1 MDRDVPMLGIFP
13 LGLVVLP
20 GESVPLHIFEERYKR
35 LIGECRDGETEF
47 GIVLVDEESNLAVTG
62 CTVVV
67 GAIIEELDD
76 GRMNILVEGRRRFR
90 IDELVEPDDVE
101 SDYLRAEVEFVADEE
116 MGSARVRESATEA
129 FLELLDA
136 TGVPE
141 GEVPEGDAPLSFRLA
156 GAVDFGPEVKQTLL
170 ESLSESERL
179 VTLAAAFRAL
189 QPQAEA
195 QRKRAEAIRGN
206 GKGD

>member
-1 MDRDVPMLGIFP
+1 MDADVTIGLFP
-13 LGLVVLP
+13 LALVVLP

-35 LIGECRDGETEF
+35 LVGECRDGETEF
-47 GIVLVDEESNLAVTG
+47 GIVLVDEESNLSVVG

-76 GRMNILVEGRRRFR
+76 GRMNIMVEGRRRFR
-90 IDELVEPDDVE
+90 IDDLWEPDDPE
-101 SDYLRAEVEFVADEE
+101 SDYLRASVDFVEDDEE
-116 MGSARVRESATEA
+116 GSERTRESAAEA
-129 FLELLDA
+129 FVELLEA
-136 TGVPE
+136 TGVPG
-141 GEVPEGDAPLSFRLA
+141 GEIPEGDAPLSFRLA

-189 QPQAEA
+189 TPQAEE